1 MVSWSWGCVV
11 TWSWCRW
18 VGSYSLVCDISDI
31 STSGIINMIVDN
43 LGTTIG
49 KSNTVGSGCLVT
61 ITGFIGRK
69 SSLAIIISNTVFKSI
84 YWWGSW
90 PIDVWGWGRGVLW
103 SWVGNNWSWM
113 GNLYN
118 CWVSN
123 YWVVDNG
130 VVDWVMDKS
139 MMSQWMMKSMWM
151 SNQWG
156 MYDGWSM
163 MGLMDGMRDGG
174 SMSMLD
180 GSMATDI
187 SGGNSQKGGKC
198 NKSLTN
204 KKNLLYE
211 KI

>member
-1 MVSWSWGCVV
+1 MWVGSYSFVCDISEGLSWSFSCRSWSWSGRVCWSGMVSWSWSCVV

-18 VGSYSLVCDISDI
+18 VGSYSFVCDISDI

-84 YWWGSW
+84 YWWNSW
-90 PIDVWGWGRGVLW
+90 PIDVWGWGRGVIW
-103 SWVGNNWSWM
+103 SWVGNDWSWM

-118 CWVSN
+118 CWVSY
-123 YWVVDNG
+123 YWVVDNW
-130 VVDWVMDKS
+130 VMDNWVMDKS

-151 SNQWG
+151 SN
-156 MYDGWSM
+156 
-163 MGLMDGMRDGG
+163 
-174 SMSMLD
+174 
-180 GSMATDI
+180 
-187 SGGNSQKGGKC
+187 
-198 NKSLTN
+198 
-204 KKNLLYE
+204 
-211 KI
+211 